1 MGVKIFNLK
10 NTSFILFV
18 TLLNVINFVDRQ
30 FISSFAPFLKRDL
43 GLSDTEIGLLT
54 GIVFIFFYTVA
65 GLFVGTLADRYNRTR
80 IIGIGVILWSAFTAI
95 SGFAKNFFQLAAP
108 RLFIGIGESTITPT
122 TMSILSDRFNQER
135 LGFAAGFYY
144 LGVPVGVGASLL
156 IAGYIEPIIGWRG
169 CFYLLG
175 FLGLILGFLMLLVK
189 DSPRKNISARPDS
202 QSFSEIMSLLYKAIT
217 TSKSLVFTILAGT
230 LYHVVLGAA
239 QFEVIWAVADKGF
252 NPNTFGQINGWIF
265 VVFGVLGSLF
275 GGIASDWAL
284 KNYGLPRT
292 WFLLI
297 LTIILMPFAFTRYLD
312 TDNILFWVG
321 ICSSA
326 FSLGCFYGPIFAVI
340 QELVPS
346 SIKGTVVAFNLL
358 CLNMF
363 GIASGSILFGIISD
377 YAVAQGYE
385 NPYTNLLV
393 GFSTLFLIL
402 GPLLYYLAGRY
413 YESDRKKLQKEFS

>member
-1 MGVKIFNLK
+1 M
-10 NTSFILFV
+10 
-18 TLLNVINFVDRQ
+18 INFVDRQ
-30 FISSFAPFLKRDL
+30 FISSFAPFLKSDL

-65 GLFVGTLADRYNRTR
+65 GLFVGTLADRYNRTK

-95 SGFAKNFFQLAAP
+95 SGFAKNFFTLAAP
-108 RLFIGIGESTITPT
+108 RLFIGVGESTITPT
-122 TMSILSDRFNQER
+122 TMSILSDRYEQKR

-144 LGVPVGVGASLL
+144 LGVPVGVGISLL
-156 IAGYIEPIIGWRG
+156 IAGYLEPMIGWRG

-175 FLGLILGFLMLLVK
+175 VIGLLLGFLMLFVK
-189 DSPRKNISARPDS
+189 DTPRKNISNKPESKTFFD
-202 QSFSEIMSLLYKAIT
+202 IISLLYKALS
-217 TSKSLVFTILAGT
+217 TSKSLVLTIIAGT
-230 LYHVVLGAA
+230 LYHIVLGAA

-275 GGIASDWAL
+275 GGIASDWTL
-284 KNYGLPRT
+284 KTYNLPRT

-297 LTIILMPFAFTRYLD
+297 LTLLLLPLAFTRYLE

-358 CLNMF
+358 CLNLLGIAIGSIVF
-363 GIASGSILFGIISD
+363 GIMAD

-385 NPYTNLLV
+385 DPYTNLLV
-393 GFSTLFLIL
+393 GFSLMFLIL
-402 GPLLYYLAGRY
+402 GPPLYYFAGKY
-413 YESDRKKLQKEFS
+413 YESDKKKLNKIFS

>member
-1 MGVKIFNLK
+1 M
-10 NTSFILFV
+10 
-18 TLLNVINFVDRQ
+18 INFVDRQ
-30 FISSFAPFLKRDL
+30 FISSFAPFLKSDL

-65 GLFVGTLADRYNRTR
+65 GLFVGTLADRYNRTK
-80 IIGIGVILWSAFTAI
+80 IIGVGVILWSAFTAI
-95 SGFAKNFFQLAAP
+95 SGFAKNFFTLAAP
-108 RLFIGIGESTITPT
+108 RLFIGVGESTITPT
-122 TMSILSDRFNQER
+122 TMSILSDRYEQKR

-144 LGVPVGVGASLL
+144 LGVPVGVGISLL
-156 IAGYIEPIIGWRG
+156 IAGYLEPMIGWRG

-175 FLGLILGFLMLLVK
+175 VIGLLLGFLMLFVK
-189 DSPRKNISARPDS
+189 DTPRKNISNKPES
-202 QSFSEIMSLLYKAIT
+202 KTFFEIISLLYKALS
-217 TSKSLVFTILAGT
+217 TSKSLVLTIIAGT
-230 LYHVVLGAA
+230 LYHIVLGAA

-284 KNYGLPRT
+284 KTYNLPRT

-297 LTIILMPFAFTRYLD
+297 LTLLLIPLAFTRYLE
-312 TDNILFWVG
+312 TDNILFWIG

-358 CLNMF
+358 CLNLLGIAIGSIVF
-363 GIASGSILFGIISD
+363 GIMAD

-385 NPYTNLLV
+385 DPYTNLLV
-393 GFSTLFLIL
+393 GFSLMFLIL
-402 GPLLYYLAGRY
+402 GPPLYYFAGKY
-413 YESDRKKLQKEFS
+413 YQSDREKLGEIFS

>member
-1 MGVKIFNLK
+1 M
-10 NTSFILFV
+10 
-18 TLLNVINFVDRQ
+18 INFVDRQ
-30 FISSFAPFLKRDL
+30 FISSFAPFLKSDL

-54 GIVFIFFYTVA
+54 GIVSIFFYTVA
-65 GLFVGTLADRYNRTR
+65 GLFVGTLADRYNRTK

-95 SGFAKNFFQLAAP
+95 SGFAKNFFTLAAP
-108 RLFIGIGESTITPT
+108 RLFIGVGESTITPT
-122 TMSILSDRFNQER
+122 TMSILSDRYEQKR

-144 LGVPVGVGASLL
+144 LGVPVGVGISLL
-156 IAGYIEPIIGWRG
+156 IAGYLEPMIGWRG

-175 FLGLILGFLMLLVK
+175 VIGLLLGFLMLFVK
-189 DSPRKNISARPDS
+189 DSPRKNISNKPES
-202 QSFSEIMSLLYKAIT
+202 KTFFEIISLLYKALS
-217 TSKSLVFTILAGT
+217 TSKSLVLTIIAGT
-230 LYHVVLGAA
+230 LYHIVLGAA

-275 GGIASDWAL
+275 GGIASDWTL
-284 KNYGLPRT
+284 KTYNLPRT

-297 LTIILMPFAFTRYLD
+297 LTLLLLPLAFTRYLE

-358 CLNMF
+358 CLNLLGIAIGSIVF
-363 GIASGSILFGIISD
+363 GIMAD
-377 YAVAQGYE
+377 YAVAKGYE
-385 NPYTNLLV
+385 DPYTNLLV
-393 GFSTLFLIL
+393 GFSLMFLIL
-402 GPLLYYLAGRY
+402 GPPLYYFAGKY
-413 YESDRKKLQKEFS
+413 YQSDKKKLNKIFS

>member
-1 MGVKIFNLK
+1 MFNLK

-175 FLGLILGFLMLLVK
+175 FLGLILGFLMLLVR

-202 QSFSEIMSLLYKAIT
+202 QSFSEIISLLYKAIT
-217 TSKSLVFTILAGT
+217 TSRSLVFTILAGT

-297 LTIILMPFAFTRYLD
+297 LTILLMPLAFTRYLD

-358 CLNMF
+358 CLNML
-363 GIASGSILFGIISD
+363 GIATGSILFGIIAD
-377 YAVAQGYE
+377 YTVAQGYE

>member
-1 MGVKIFNLK
+1 M
-10 NTSFILFV
+10 FV

-30 FISSFAPFLKRDL
+30 FISSFAPFLKSDL

-65 GLFVGTLADRYNRTR
+65 GLFVGTLADRYNRTK

-95 SGFAKNFFQLAAP
+95 SGFAKNFFTLAAP
-108 RLFIGIGESTITPT
+108 RLFIGVGESTITPT
-122 TMSILSDRFNQER
+122 TMSILSDRYEQKR

-144 LGVPVGVGASLL
+144 LGVPVGVGISLL
-156 IAGYIEPIIGWRG
+156 IAGYLEPMIGWRG

-175 FLGLILGFLMLLVK
+175 VIGLLLGFLMLFVK
-189 DSPRKNISARPDS
+189 DSPRKNISNKPES
-202 QSFSEIMSLLYKAIT
+202 KTFFEIISLLYKALS
-217 TSKSLVFTILAGT
+217 TSKSLVLTIIAGT
-230 LYHVVLGAA
+230 LYHIVLGAA

-275 GGIASDWAL
+275 GGIASDWTL
-284 KNYGLPRT
+284 KTYNLPRT

-297 LTIILMPFAFTRYLD
+297 LTLLLLPLAFTRYLE

-358 CLNMF
+358 CLNLLGIAIGSIVF
-363 GIASGSILFGIISD
+363 GIMAD

-385 NPYTNLLV
+385 DPYTNLLV
-393 GFSTLFLIL
+393 GFSLMFLVL
-402 GPLLYYLAGRY
+402 GPPLYYFAGKY
-413 YESDRKKLQKEFS
+413 YQSDKKRLNEIFN

>member
-1 MGVKIFNLK
+1 MFNLK

-144 LGVPVGVGASLL
+144 LGGPVGVGASLL

-189 DSPRKNISARPDS
+189 DSPRKNISVRPDS
-202 QSFSEIMSLLYKAIT
+202 QSFSEIISLLYKAIT

-297 LTIILMPFAFTRYLD
+297 LTIILMPLAFTRYLD

-358 CLNMF
+358 CLNML
-363 GIASGSILFGIISD
+363 GIASGSILFGIIAD

-393 GFSTLFLIL
+393 GFSTLFLLL

>member
-1 MGVKIFNLK
+1 MFNLK

-202 QSFSEIMSLLYKAIT
+202 KSFSEIMSLLFKAIT

-297 LTIILMPFAFTRYLD
+297 LTIILMPLAFTRYLD

-358 CLNMF
+358 CLNML
-363 GIASGSILFGIISD
+363 GIASGSILFGIIAD

-393 GFSTLFLIL
+393 GFSTLFLLL

-413 YESDRKKLQKEFS
+413 YESDRKKLQKVFS

>member
-1 MGVKIFNLK
+1 MWVRMFNLK

-189 DSPRKNISARPDS
+189 DSPRKNISARSDS
-202 QSFSEIMSLLYKAIT
+202 QSFSEIMSLLYRALT
-217 TSKSLVFTILAGT
+217 SSKSLVFTILAGT

-292 WFLLI
+292 WFLLV
-297 LTIILMPFAFTRYLD
+297 LTILLMPLAFTRYLD

-358 CLNMF
+358 CLNML
-363 GIASGSILFGIISD
+363 GIASGSILFGIIAD

-393 GFSTLFLIL
+393 GFSVLFLIF
-402 GPLLYYLAGRY
+402 GPILYFLAGRY

>member
-1 MGVKIFNLK
+1 M
-10 NTSFILFV
+10 
-18 TLLNVINFVDRQ
+18 NVINFVDRQ
-30 FISSFAPFLKRDL
+30 FISSFAPFLKSDL
-43 GLSDTEIGLLT
+43 DLSDTEIGLLT

-65 GLFVGTLADRYNRTR
+65 GLFVGTLADRYNRTK

-95 SGFAKNFFQLAAP
+95 SGFAKNFFTLAAP
-108 RLFIGIGESTITPT
+108 RLFIGVGESTITPT
-122 TMSILSDRFNQER
+122 TMSILSDRYEQKR

-144 LGVPVGVGASLL
+144 LGVPVGVGVSLL
-156 IAGYIEPIIGWRG
+156 IAGYLEPMIGWRG

-175 FLGLILGFLMLLVK
+175 FIGLLLGFLMLFVK
-189 DSPRKNISARPDS
+189 DTARKNISNKPES
-202 QSFSEIMSLLYKAIT
+202 KTFFEIIALLYKALS
-217 TSKSLVFTILAGT
+217 TSKSLVLTIIAGT
-230 LYHVVLGAA
+230 LYHLVLGAA

-252 NPNTFGQINGWIF
+252 DPNTFGRINGWIF

-284 KNYGLPRT
+284 KTYNLPRT

-297 LTIILMPFAFTRYLD
+297 LTVLLIPLAFTRYLE
-312 TDNILFWVG
+312 TDNVLFWVG

-358 CLNMF
+358 CLNLLGIAIGSIVF
-363 GIASGSILFGIISD
+363 GIMAD

-385 NPYTNLLV
+385 DPYTNLLV
-393 GFSTLFLIL
+393 GFSLMFLIL
-402 GPLLYYLAGRY
+402 GPPLYYFAGKY
-413 YESDRKKLQKEFS
+413 YQSDRKRLNEIFA

>member
-1 MGVKIFNLK
+1 M
-10 NTSFILFV
+10 
-18 TLLNVINFVDRQ
+18 INFVDRQ
-30 FISSFAPFLKRDL
+30 FISSFAPFLKSDL

-65 GLFVGTLADRYNRTR
+65 GLFVGTLADRYNRTK
-80 IIGIGVILWSAFTAI
+80 IIGMGVILWSAFTAI
-95 SGFAKNFFQLAAP
+95 SGFAKNFFTLAAP
-108 RLFIGIGESTITPT
+108 RLFIGVGESTITPT
-122 TMSILSDRFNQER
+122 TMSILSDRYEQKR

-144 LGVPVGVGASLL
+144 LGVPVGVGISLL
-156 IAGYIEPIIGWRG
+156 IAGYLEPMIGWRG

-175 FLGLILGFLMLLVK
+175 VIGLLLGLLMLFVK
-189 DSPRKNISARPDS
+189 DSPRKNISNKPES
-202 QSFSEIMSLLYKAIT
+202 KTFFEIISLLYKALS
-217 TSKSLVFTILAGT
+217 TSKSLVLTIIAGT
-230 LYHVVLGAA
+230 LYHIVLGAA

-275 GGIASDWAL
+275 GGIASDWTL
-284 KNYGLPRT
+284 KTYNLPRT

-297 LTIILMPFAFTRYLD
+297 LTLLLLPLAFTRYLE

-358 CLNMF
+358 CLNLLGIAIGSIVF
-363 GIASGSILFGIISD
+363 GIMAD

-385 NPYTNLLV
+385 DPYTNLLV
-393 GFSTLFLIL
+393 GFSLMFLIL
-402 GPLLYYLAGRY
+402 GPPLYYFAGKY
-413 YESDRKKLQKEFS
+413 YQSDKKKLNKIFS

>member
-1 MGVKIFNLK
+1 MIINLR
-10 NTSFILFV
+10 NTSFLLFV

-30 FISSFAPFLKRDL
+30 FISSFAPFLKSDL

-65 GLFVGTLADRYNRTR
+65 GLFVGTLADRYNRTK

-95 SGFAKNFFQLAAP
+95 SGFAKNFFTLAAP
-108 RLFIGIGESTITPT
+108 RLFIGVGESTITPT
-122 TMSILSDRFNQER
+122 TMSILSDRYEQKR

-144 LGVPVGVGASLL
+144 LGVPVGVGVSLL
-156 IAGYIEPIIGWRG
+156 IAGYLEPIIGWRG

-175 FLGLILGFLMLLVK
+175 FIGLLLGFLMLFVK
-189 DSPRKNISARPDS
+189 DTPRKNISNKPES
-202 QSFSEIMSLLYKAIT
+202 KTFFEIIALLYKALS
-217 TSKSLVFTILAGT
+217 TSKSLVLTIIAGT
-230 LYHVVLGAA
+230 LYHLVLGAA

-252 NPNTFGQINGWIF
+252 DPNTFGRINGWIF

-284 KNYGLPRT
+284 KTYNLPRT

-297 LTIILMPFAFTRYLD
+297 LTVLLIPLAFTRYLE
-312 TDNILFWVG
+312 TDNVLFWVG

-340 QELVPS
+340 QELVPA

-358 CLNMF
+358 CLNLLGIAIGSIVF
-363 GIASGSILFGIISD
+363 GIMAD

-385 NPYTNLLV
+385 DPYTNLLV
-393 GFSTLFLIL
+393 GFSLMFLIL
-402 GPLLYYLAGRY
+402 GPPLYYFAGKY
-413 YESDRKKLQKEFS
+413 YQSDRKRLNEIFA

>member
-1 MGVKIFNLK
+1 M
-10 NTSFILFV
+10 
-18 TLLNVINFVDRQ
+18 INFVDRQ
-30 FISSFAPFLKRDL
+30 FISSFAPFLKSDL

-65 GLFVGTLADRYNRTR
+65 GLFVGTLADRYNRTK
-80 IIGIGVILWSAFTAI
+80 IIGLGVILWSAFTAI
-95 SGFAKNFFQLAAP
+95 SGFAKNFFTLAAP
-108 RLFIGIGESTITPT
+108 RLFIGVGESTITPT
-122 TMSILSDRFNQER
+122 TMSILSDRYEQKR

-144 LGVPVGVGASLL
+144 LGVPVGVGISLL
-156 IAGYIEPIIGWRG
+156 IAGYLEPMIGWRG

-175 FLGLILGFLMLLVK
+175 VIGLLLGFLMLFVK
-189 DSPRKNISARPDS
+189 DSPRKNISNKPES
-202 QSFSEIMSLLYKAIT
+202 KTFFEIISLLYKALS
-217 TSKSLVFTILAGT
+217 TSKSLVLTIVAGT
-230 LYHVVLGAA
+230 LYHLVLGAA
-239 QFEVIWAVADKGF
+239 QFEVIWAVADKDF

-284 KNYGLPRT
+284 KTYNLPRT

-297 LTIILMPFAFTRYLD
+297 LTVLLIPLAFTRYLE

-358 CLNMF
+358 CLNLLGIAIGSIVF
-363 GIASGSILFGIISD
+363 GIMAD

-385 NPYTNLLV
+385 DPYTNLLV
-393 GFSTLFLIL
+393 GFSLMFLVL
-402 GPLLYYLAGRY
+402 GPPLYYFAGKY
-413 YESDRKKLQKEFS
+413 YQSDKKRLNEIFN

>member
-1 MGVKIFNLK
+1 M
-10 NTSFILFV
+10 
-18 TLLNVINFVDRQ
+18 INFVDRQ
-30 FISSFAPFLKRDL
+30 FISSFAPFLKSDL

-65 GLFVGTLADRYNRTR
+65 GLFVGTLADRYNRTK

-95 SGFAKNFFQLAAP
+95 SGFAKNFFTLAAP
-108 RLFIGIGESTITPT
+108 RLFIGVGESTITPT
-122 TMSILSDRFNQER
+122 TMSILSDRYEQKR

-144 LGVPVGVGASLL
+144 LGVPVGVGVSLL
-156 IAGYIEPIIGWRG
+156 IAGYLEPMIGWRG

-175 FLGLILGFLMLLVK
+175 FIGLLLGFLMLFVK
-189 DSPRKNISARPDS
+189 DTPRKNISNKPES
-202 QSFSEIMSLLYKAIT
+202 KTFFEIIALLYKALS
-217 TSKSLVFTILAGT
+217 TSKSLVLTIIAGT
-230 LYHVVLGAA
+230 LYHLVLGAA

-252 NPNTFGQINGWIF
+252 DPNTFGRINGWIF

-284 KNYGLPRT
+284 KTYNLPRT

-297 LTIILMPFAFTRYLD
+297 LTVLLIPLAFTRYLE
-312 TDNILFWVG
+312 TDNVLFWVG

-358 CLNMF
+358 CLNLLGIAIGSIVF
-363 GIASGSILFGIISD
+363 GIMAD

-385 NPYTNLLV
+385 DPYTNLLV
-393 GFSTLFLIL
+393 GFSLMFLIL
-402 GPLLYYLAGRY
+402 GPPLYYFAGKY
-413 YESDRKKLQKEFS
+413 YQSDRKRLNEIFA

>member
-1 MGVKIFNLK
+1 MIINLR
-10 NTSFILFV
+10 NTSFLLFV

-30 FISSFAPFLKRDL
+30 FISSFAPFLKSDL

-65 GLFVGTLADRYNRTR
+65 GLFVGTLADRYNRTK

-95 SGFAKNFFQLAAP
+95 SGFAKNFFTLAAP
-108 RLFIGIGESTITPT
+108 RLFIGVGESTITPT
-122 TMSILSDRFNQER
+122 TMSILSDRYEQKR

-144 LGVPVGVGASLL
+144 LGVPVGVGVSLL
-156 IAGYIEPIIGWRG
+156 IAGYLEPMIGWRG

-175 FLGLILGFLMLLVK
+175 FIGLLLGFLMLFVK
-189 DSPRKNISARPDS
+189 DTPRKNISNKPES
-202 QSFSEIMSLLYKAIT
+202 KTFFEIIALLYKALS
-217 TSKSLVFTILAGT
+217 TSKSLVLTIIAGT
-230 LYHVVLGAA
+230 LYHLVLGAA
-239 QFEVIWAVADKGF
+239 QFEVIWAVSDKGF
-252 NPNTFGQINGWIF
+252 DPNTFGRINGWIF

-284 KNYGLPRT
+284 KTYNLPRT

-297 LTIILMPFAFTRYLD
+297 LTVLLIPLAFTRYLE
-312 TDNILFWVG
+312 TDNVLFWVG

-358 CLNMF
+358 CLNLLGIAIGSIVF
-363 GIASGSILFGIISD
+363 GIMAD

-385 NPYTNLLV
+385 DPYTNLLV
-393 GFSTLFLIL
+393 GFSLMFLIL
-402 GPLLYYLAGRY
+402 GPPLYYFAGKY
-413 YESDRKKLQKEFS
+413 YQSDRKRLNEIFA

>member
-1 MGVKIFNLK
+1 MFNLK

-43 GLSDTEIGLLT
+43 DLSDTEIGLLT

-189 DSPRKNISARPDS
+189 DSPRKNISVRPDS
-202 QSFSEIMSLLYKAIT
+202 QSFSEIISLLYKAIT

-297 LTIILMPFAFTRYLD
+297 LTIILMPLAFTRYLD

-358 CLNMF
+358 CLNML
-363 GIASGSILFGIISD
+363 GIASGSILFGIIAD

-393 GFSTLFLIL
+393 GFSTLFLLL

>member
-1 MGVKIFNLK
+1 
-10 NTSFILFV
+10 
-18 TLLNVINFVDRQ
+18 VINFVDRQ
-30 FISSFAPFLKRDL
+30 FISSFAPFLKSDL

-65 GLFVGTLADRYNRTR
+65 GLFVGTLADRYNRTK

-95 SGFAKNFFQLAAP
+95 SGFAKNFFTLAAP
-108 RLFIGIGESTITPT
+108 RLFIGVGESTITPT
-122 TMSILSDRFNQER
+122 TMSILSDRYEQKR

-144 LGVPVGVGASLL
+144 LGVPVGVGISLL
-156 IAGYIEPIIGWRG
+156 IAGYLEPMIGWRG

-175 FLGLILGFLMLLVK
+175 IIGLLLGLLMLFVK
-189 DSPRKNISARPDS
+189 DSPRKNISNKPES
-202 QSFSEIMSLLYKAIT
+202 KTFFEIISLLYKALS
-217 TSKSLVFTILAGT
+217 TSKSLVLTIIAGT
-230 LYHVVLGAA
+230 LYHIVLGAA

-275 GGIASDWAL
+275 GGIASDWTL
-284 KNYGLPRT
+284 KTYNLPRT

-297 LTIILMPFAFTRYLD
+297 LTLLLLPLAFTRYLE
-312 TDNILFWVG
+312 TDNILFWIG

-358 CLNMF
+358 CLNLLGIAIGSIVF
-363 GIASGSILFGIISD
+363 GIMAD

-385 NPYTNLLV
+385 DPYTNLLV
-393 GFSTLFLIL
+393 GFSLMFLVL
-402 GPLLYYLAGRY
+402 GPPLYYFAGKY
-413 YESDRKKLQKEFS
+413 YQSDKKRLKEIFS

>member
-1 MGVKIFNLK
+1 M
-10 NTSFILFV
+10 
-18 TLLNVINFVDRQ
+18 INFVDRQ
-30 FISSFAPFLKRDL
+30 FISSFAPFLKSDL
-43 GLSDTEIGLLT
+43 DLSDTEIGLLT

-65 GLFVGTLADRYNRTR
+65 GLFVGTLADRYNRTK

-95 SGFAKNFFQLAAP
+95 SGFAKNFFTLAAP
-108 RLFIGIGESTITPT
+108 RLFIGVGESTITPT
-122 TMSILSDRFNQER
+122 TMSILSDRYEQKR

-144 LGVPVGVGASLL
+144 LGVPVGVGISLL
-156 IAGYIEPIIGWRG
+156 IAGYLEPMIGWRG

-175 FLGLILGFLMLLVK
+175 FIGLFLGFLMLFVK
-189 DSPRKNISARPDS
+189 DSPRKNISTKPES
-202 QSFSEIMSLLYKAIT
+202 KTFFEIIALLYKALS
-217 TSKSLVFTILAGT
+217 TSKSLVLTIIAGT
-230 LYHVVLGAA
+230 LYHLVLGAA

-275 GGIASDWAL
+275 GGIASDWTL
-284 KNYGLPRT
+284 KTYNLPRT

-297 LTIILMPFAFTRYLD
+297 LTLLLLPLAFTRYLE

-358 CLNMF
+358 CLNLLGIAIGSIVF
-363 GIASGSILFGIISD
+363 GIMAD

-385 NPYTNLLV
+385 DPYTNLLV
-393 GFSTLFLIL
+393 GFSLMFLIL
-402 GPLLYYLAGRY
+402 GPPLYYFAGKY
-413 YESDRKKLQKEFS
+413 YQSDKEKLNKIFS

>member
-1 MGVKIFNLK
+1 M
-10 NTSFILFV
+10 
-18 TLLNVINFVDRQ
+18 INFVDRQ
-30 FISSFAPFLKRDL
+30 FISSFAPFLKSDL
-43 GLSDTEIGLLT
+43 DLSDTEIGLLT

-65 GLFVGTLADRYNRTR
+65 GLFVGTLADRYNRTK

-95 SGFAKNFFQLAAP
+95 SGFAKNFFTLAAP
-108 RLFIGIGESTITPT
+108 RLFIGVGESTITPT
-122 TMSILSDRFNQER
+122 TMSILSDRYEQKR

-144 LGVPVGVGASLL
+144 LGVPVGVGISLL
-156 IAGYIEPIIGWRG
+156 IAGYLEPMIGWRG

-175 FLGLILGFLMLLVK
+175 LIGLFLGFLMLFVK
-189 DSPRKNISARPDS
+189 DSPRKNISTKPES
-202 QSFSEIMSLLYKAIT
+202 KTFIEIISLLYKALS
-217 TSKSLVFTILAGT
+217 TSKSLVLTIIAGT
-230 LYHVVLGAA
+230 LYHLVLGAA

-284 KNYGLPRT
+284 KTYNLPRT

-297 LTIILMPFAFTRYLD
+297 LTVLLIPLAFTRYLE
-312 TDNILFWVG
+312 TDNFLFWVG

-358 CLNMF
+358 CLNLLGIAIGSIVF
-363 GIASGSILFGIISD
+363 GIMAD

-385 NPYTNLLV
+385 DPYTNLLV
-393 GFSTLFLIL
+393 GFSLMFLIL
-402 GPLLYYLAGRY
+402 GPPLYYFAGKY
-413 YESDRKKLQKEFS
+413 YQSDKEKLNKIFS

>member
-1 MGVKIFNLK
+1 M
-10 NTSFILFV
+10 

-30 FISSFAPFLKRDL
+30 FISSFAPFLKKDL
-43 GLSDTEIGLLT
+43 NLSDTEIGLLT

-65 GLFVGTLADRYNRTR
+65 GLFVGTLADRYNRTK

-108 RLFIGIGESTITPT
+108 RLFIGVGESTITPT
-122 TMSILSDRFNQER
+122 AMSILSDRFEQKS

-144 LGVPVGVGASLL
+144 LGVPVGVGVSLL
-156 IAGYIEPIIGWRG
+156 IAGYLEPLIGWRG

-175 FLGLILGFLMLLVK
+175 VLGLVLGLLMLLVQ
-189 DSPRKNISARPDS
+189 DSPRKNISVKPES
-202 QSFSEIMSLLYKAIT
+202 QSFIEIMSLLYKALS
-217 TSKSLVFTILAGT
+217 TSKSLVFTVMAGT

-275 GGIASDWAL
+275 GGVASDWTL
-284 KNYGLPRT
+284 KKYNLPRT

-297 LTIILMPFAFTRYLD
+297 LTVLLMPLAFTRYLD
-312 TDNILFWVG
+312 TDSIFFWVG

-346 SIKGTVVAFNLL
+346 TIKGTVVAFNLL
-358 CLNMF
+358 CLNML
-363 GIASGSILFGIISD
+363 GIASGSVLFGILAD
-377 YAVAQGYE
+377 YAVTQGYE

-393 GFSTLFLIL
+393 GFTCVFLVF
-402 GPLLYYLAGRY
+402 GPILYYLAGRF
-413 YESDRKKLQKEFS
+413 YEQDKKALKEKFN

>member
-1 MGVKIFNLK
+1 M
-10 NTSFILFV
+10 
-18 TLLNVINFVDRQ
+18 LNVINFVDRQ
-30 FISSFAPFLKRDL
+30 FISSFAPFLKSDL

-65 GLFVGTLADRYNRTR
+65 GLFVGTLADRYNRTK

-95 SGFAKNFFQLAAP
+95 SGFAKNFFTLAAP
-108 RLFIGIGESTITPT
+108 RLFIGVGESTITPT
-122 TMSILSDRFNQER
+122 TMSILSDRYEQKR

-144 LGVPVGVGASLL
+144 LGVPVGVGISLL
-156 IAGYIEPIIGWRG
+156 IAGYLEPMIGWRG

-175 FLGLILGFLMLLVK
+175 VIGLLLGFLMLFVK
-189 DSPRKNISARPDS
+189 DSPRKNISNKPES
-202 QSFSEIMSLLYKAIT
+202 KTFFEIISLLYKALS
-217 TSKSLVFTILAGT
+217 TSKSLVLTIIAGT
-230 LYHVVLGAA
+230 LYHIVLGAA

-275 GGIASDWAL
+275 GGIASDWTL
-284 KNYGLPRT
+284 KTYNLPRT

-297 LTIILMPFAFTRYLD
+297 LTLLLLPLAFTRYLE

-358 CLNMF
+358 CLNLLGIAIGSIVF
-363 GIASGSILFGIISD
+363 GIMAD
-377 YAVAQGYE
+377 YAVAKGYE
-385 NPYTNLLV
+385 DPYTNLLV
-393 GFSTLFLIL
+393 GFSLMFLIL
-402 GPLLYYLAGRY
+402 GPPLYYFAGKY
-413 YESDRKKLQKEFS
+413 YQSDKKKLNKIFS

>member
-1 MGVKIFNLK
+1 M
-10 NTSFILFV
+10 
-18 TLLNVINFVDRQ
+18 INFVDRQ
-30 FISSFAPFLKRDL
+30 FISSFAPFLKSDL

-65 GLFVGTLADRYNRTR
+65 GLFVGTLADRYNRTK

-95 SGFAKNFFQLAAP
+95 SGFAKNFFTLAAP
-108 RLFIGIGESTITPT
+108 RLFIGVGESTITPT
-122 TMSILSDRFNQER
+122 TMSILSDRYEQKR

-144 LGVPVGVGASLL
+144 LGVPVGVGISLL
-156 IAGYIEPIIGWRG
+156 IAGYLEPMIGWRG

-175 FLGLILGFLMLLVK
+175 VIGLLLGFLMLFVK
-189 DSPRKNISARPDS
+189 DSPRKNISNKPES
-202 QSFSEIMSLLYKAIT
+202 KTFFEIISLLYKALS
-217 TSKSLVFTILAGT
+217 TSKSLVFTIIAGT
-230 LYHVVLGAA
+230 LYHIVLGAA

-275 GGIASDWAL
+275 GGIASDWTL
-284 KNYGLPRT
+284 KTFNLPRT

-297 LTIILMPFAFTRYLD
+297 LTLLLLPLAFTRYLE

-358 CLNMF
+358 CLNLLGIAIGSIVF
-363 GIASGSILFGIISD
+363 GIMAD

-385 NPYTNLLV
+385 DPYTNLLV
-393 GFSTLFLIL
+393 GFSLMFLIL
-402 GPLLYYLAGRY
+402 GPPLYYFAGKY
-413 YESDRKKLQKEFS
+413 YQSDREKLGEIFS

>member
-1 MGVKIFNLK
+1 M
-10 NTSFILFV
+10 
-18 TLLNVINFVDRQ
+18 LNVINFVDRQ
-30 FISSFAPFLKRDL
+30 FISSFAPFLKSDL
-43 GLSDTEIGLLT
+43 DLSDTEIGLLT

-65 GLFVGTLADRYNRTR
+65 GLFVGTLADRYNRTK

-95 SGFAKNFFQLAAP
+95 SGFAKNFFTLAAP
-108 RLFIGIGESTITPT
+108 RLFIGVGESTITPT
-122 TMSILSDRFNQER
+122 TMSILSDRYEQKR

-144 LGVPVGVGASLL
+144 LGVPVGVGISLL

-175 FLGLILGFLMLLVK
+175 FVGVLLGLLMLFVK
-189 DSPRKNISARPDS
+189 DSPRSNISNNPETR
-202 QSFSEIMSLLYKAIT
+202 SFLEIMSLLYKALS
-217 TSKSLVFTILAGT
+217 TSKSLVLTVIAGT

-284 KNYGLPRT
+284 KTYELPRT
-292 WFLLI
+292 WFLLL
-297 LTIILMPFAFTRYLD
+297 LTLLLLPLAFTRYLE
-312 TDNILFWVG
+312 TDSILFWVG

-358 CLNMF
+358 CLNLFGIAFGSIMF
-363 GIASGSILFGIISD
+363 GIMAD
-377 YAVAQGYE
+377 YALAQGYE
-385 NPYTNLLV
+385 DPYTNLLV
-393 GFSTLFLIL
+393 GFSLMFLVV
-402 GPLLYYLAGRY
+402 GPPLYYFAGKY
-413 YESDRKKLQKEFS
+413 YQSDRKKLKKVFN

>member
-1 MGVKIFNLK
+1 M
-10 NTSFILFV
+10 
-18 TLLNVINFVDRQ
+18 LNVINFVDRQ
-30 FISSFAPFLKRDL
+30 FISSFAPFLKSDL

-65 GLFVGTLADRYNRTR
+65 GLFVGTLADRYNRTK
-80 IIGIGVILWSAFTAI
+80 IIGVGVILWSAFTAI
-95 SGFAKNFFQLAAP
+95 SGFAKNFFTLAAP
-108 RLFIGIGESTITPT
+108 RLFIGVGESTITPT
-122 TMSILSDRFNQER
+122 TMSILSDRYEQKR

-144 LGVPVGVGASLL
+144 LGVPVGVGISLL
-156 IAGYIEPIIGWRG
+156 IAGYLEPMIGWRG

-175 FLGLILGFLMLLVK
+175 VIGLLLGFLMLFVK
-189 DSPRKNISARPDS
+189 DSPRKNISNKPES
-202 QSFSEIMSLLYKAIT
+202 KTFFEIISLLYKALS
-217 TSKSLVFTILAGT
+217 TSKSLVLTIIAGT
-230 LYHVVLGAA
+230 LYHIVLGAA

-275 GGIASDWAL
+275 GGIASDWTL
-284 KNYGLPRT
+284 KTYNLPRT

-297 LTIILMPFAFTRYLD
+297 LTLLLLPLAFTRYLE

-358 CLNMF
+358 CLNLLGIAIGSIVF
-363 GIASGSILFGIISD
+363 GIMAD

-385 NPYTNLLV
+385 DPYTNLLV
-393 GFSTLFLIL
+393 GFSLMFLIL
-402 GPLLYYLAGRY
+402 GPPLYYFAGKY
-413 YESDRKKLQKEFS
+413 YQSDKKKLNKIFS

>member
-1 MGVKIFNLK
+1 
-10 NTSFILFV
+10 
-18 TLLNVINFVDRQ
+18 VINFVDRQ
-30 FISSFAPFLKRDL
+30 FISSFAPFLKSDL

-65 GLFVGTLADRYNRTR
+65 GLFVGTLADRYNRTK
-80 IIGIGVILWSAFTAI
+80 IIGVGVILWSAFTAI
-95 SGFAKNFFQLAAP
+95 SGFAKNFFTLAAP
-108 RLFIGIGESTITPT
+108 RLFIGVGESTITPT
-122 TMSILSDRFNQER
+122 TMSILSDRYEQKR

-144 LGVPVGVGASLL
+144 LGVPVGVGISLL
-156 IAGYIEPIIGWRG
+156 IAGYLEPMIGWRG

-175 FLGLILGFLMLLVK
+175 VIGLLLGFLMLFVK
-189 DSPRKNISARPDS
+189 DSPRKNISNKPES
-202 QSFSEIMSLLYKAIT
+202 KTFFEIISLLYKALS
-217 TSKSLVFTILAGT
+217 TSKSLVLTIIAGT
-230 LYHVVLGAA
+230 LYHIVLGAA

-275 GGIASDWAL
+275 GGIASDWTL
-284 KNYGLPRT
+284 KTYNLPRT

-297 LTIILMPFAFTRYLD
+297 LTILLLPLAFTRYLE

-358 CLNMF
+358 CLNLLGIAIGSIVF
-363 GIASGSILFGIISD
+363 GIMAD

-385 NPYTNLLV
+385 DPYTNLLV
-393 GFSTLFLIL
+393 GFSLMFLIL
-402 GPLLYYLAGRY
+402 GPPLYYFAGKY
-413 YESDRKKLQKEFS
+413 YQSDKKKLNKIFS

>member
-1 MGVKIFNLK
+1 M
-10 NTSFILFV
+10 
-18 TLLNVINFVDRQ
+18 INFVDRQ
-30 FISSFAPFLKRDL
+30 FISSFAPFLKSDL
-43 GLSDTEIGLLT
+43 DLSDTEIGLLT

-65 GLFVGTLADRYNRTR
+65 GLFVGTLADRYNRTK

-95 SGFAKNFFQLAAP
+95 SGFAKNFFTLAAP
-108 RLFIGIGESTITPT
+108 RLFIGVGESTITPT
-122 TMSILSDRFNQER
+122 TMSILSDRYEQKR

-144 LGVPVGVGASLL
+144 LGVPVGVGISLL
-156 IAGYIEPIIGWRG
+156 IAGYLEPMIGWRG

-175 FLGLILGFLMLLVK
+175 LIGLFLGFLMLFVK
-189 DSPRKNISARPDS
+189 DSPRKNISNKPES
-202 QSFSEIMSLLYKAIT
+202 KTFFEIIALLYKALS
-217 TSKSLVFTILAGT
+217 TSKSLVLTIIAGT
-230 LYHVVLGAA
+230 LYHLVLGAA

-284 KNYGLPRT
+284 KTYNLPRT

-297 LTIILMPFAFTRYLD
+297 LTVLLIPLAFTRYLE
-312 TDNILFWVG
+312 TDNFLFWVG

-358 CLNMF
+358 CLNLLGIAIGSIVF
-363 GIASGSILFGIISD
+363 GIMAD

-385 NPYTNLLV
+385 DPYTNLLV
-393 GFSTLFLIL
+393 GFSLMFLIL
-402 GPLLYYLAGRY
+402 GPPLYYFAGKY
-413 YESDRKKLQKEFS
+413 YQSDKEKLNKIFS

>member
-1 MGVKIFNLK
+1 M
-10 NTSFILFV
+10 

-30 FISSFAPFLKRDL
+30 FISSFAPFLKKDL
-43 GLSDTEIGLLT
+43 NLSDTEIGLLT

-65 GLFVGTLADRYNRTR
+65 GLFVGTLADRYNRTK

-108 RLFIGIGESTITPT
+108 RLFIGVGESTITPT
-122 TMSILSDRFNQER
+122 AMSVLSDRFEQKS

-144 LGVPVGVGASLL
+144 LGVPVGVGVSLL
-156 IAGYIEPIIGWRG
+156 IAGYLEPLIGWRG

-175 FLGLILGFLMLLVK
+175 VLGLVLGLLMLLVQ
-189 DSPRKNISARPDS
+189 DSPRKNISAKPES
-202 QSFSEIMSLLYKAIT
+202 KSFIEIMSLLYKVLS
-217 TSKSLVFTILAGT
+217 TSKSLVFTIMAGT

-275 GGIASDWAL
+275 GGVASDWTL
-284 KNYGLPRT
+284 KKYNLPRT

-297 LTIILMPFAFTRYLD
+297 LTILLMPLAFTRYLD
-312 TDNILFWVG
+312 TDSIFFWVG
-321 ICSSA
+321 ICASA

-346 SIKGTVVAFNLL
+346 TIKGTIVAFNLL
-358 CLNMF
+358 CLNML
-363 GIASGSILFGIISD
+363 GIASGSVLFGILAD
-377 YAVAQGYE
+377 YSVTQGYE

-393 GFSTLFLIL
+393 GFTCVFLVF
-402 GPLLYYLAGRY
+402 GPILYYLAGRF
-413 YESDRKKLQKEFS
+413 YEQDKKALKEKFN

>member
-1 MGVKIFNLK
+1 M
-10 NTSFILFV
+10 
-18 TLLNVINFVDRQ
+18 INFVDRQ
-30 FISSFAPFLKRDL
+30 FISSFAPFLKSDL
-43 GLSDTEIGLLT
+43 NLSDTEIGLLT

-65 GLFVGTLADRYNRTR
+65 GLFVGTLADRYNRTK

-95 SGFAKNFFQLAAP
+95 SGFAKNFFTLAAP
-108 RLFIGIGESTITPT
+108 RLFIGVGESTITPT
-122 TMSILSDRFNQER
+122 TMSILSDRYEQKR

-144 LGVPVGVGASLL
+144 LGVPVGVGISLL
-156 IAGYIEPIIGWRG
+156 IAGYLEPMIGWRG

-175 FLGLILGFLMLLVK
+175 LIGLFLGFLMLFVK
-189 DSPRKNISARPDS
+189 DSPRKNISTKPES
-202 QSFSEIMSLLYKAIT
+202 KTFFEIITLLYKALS
-217 TSKSLVFTILAGT
+217 TSKSLVLTITAGT
-230 LYHVVLGAA
+230 LYHLVLGAA
-239 QFEVIWAVADKGF
+239 QFEVIWAVADKDF

-284 KNYGLPRT
+284 KTYNLPRT

-297 LTIILMPFAFTRYLD
+297 LTLLLLPLAFTRYLE

-358 CLNMF
+358 CLNLLGIAIGSIVF
-363 GIASGSILFGIISD
+363 GIMAD

-385 NPYTNLLV
+385 DPYTNLLV
-393 GFSTLFLIL
+393 GFSLMFLVL
-402 GPLLYYLAGRY
+402 GPPLYYFAGKY
-413 YESDRKKLQKEFS
+413 YQSDREKLKEVFN

>member
-1 MGVKIFNLK
+1 M
-10 NTSFILFV
+10 FV

-30 FISSFAPFLKRDL
+30 FISSFAPFLKSDL

-65 GLFVGTLADRYNRTR
+65 GLFVGTLADRYNRTK

-95 SGFAKNFFQLAAP
+95 SGFAKNFFTLAAP
-108 RLFIGIGESTITPT
+108 RLFIGVGESTITPT
-122 TMSILSDRFNQER
+122 TMSILSDRYEQKR

-144 LGVPVGVGASLL
+144 LGVPVGVGISLL
-156 IAGYIEPIIGWRG
+156 IAGYLEPMIGWRG

-175 FLGLILGFLMLLVK
+175 VIGLLLGFLMLFVK
-189 DSPRKNISARPDS
+189 DSPRKNISNKPES
-202 QSFSEIMSLLYKAIT
+202 KTFFEIISLLYKALS
-217 TSKSLVFTILAGT
+217 TSKSLVLTIIAGT
-230 LYHVVLGAA
+230 LYHIVLGAA

-275 GGIASDWAL
+275 GGIASDWTL
-284 KNYGLPRT
+284 KTYNLPRT

-297 LTIILMPFAFTRYLD
+297 LTLLLLPLAFTRYLE

-358 CLNMF
+358 CLNLLGIAIGSIVF
-363 GIASGSILFGIISD
+363 GIMAD

-385 NPYTNLLV
+385 DPYTNLLV
-393 GFSTLFLIL
+393 GFSLMFLIL
-402 GPLLYYLAGRY
+402 GPPLYYFAGKY
-413 YESDRKKLQKEFS
+413 YQSDKKKLNKIFS

>member
-1 MGVKIFNLK
+1 M
-10 NTSFILFV
+10 
-18 TLLNVINFVDRQ
+18 LNVINFVDRQ
-30 FISSFAPFLKRDL
+30 FISSFAPFLKSDL

-65 GLFVGTLADRYNRTR
+65 GLFVGTLADRYNRTK

-95 SGFAKNFFQLAAP
+95 SGFAKNFFTLAAP
-108 RLFIGIGESTITPT
+108 RLFIGVGESTITPT
-122 TMSILSDRFNQER
+122 TMSILSDRYEQKR

-144 LGVPVGVGASLL
+144 LGVPVGVGISLL
-156 IAGYIEPIIGWRG
+156 IVGYLEPMIGWRG

-175 FLGLILGFLMLLVK
+175 VIGLLLGFFMLFVK
-189 DSPRKNISARPDS
+189 DSPRKNISNKPES
-202 QSFSEIMSLLYKAIT
+202 KTFFEIISLLYKALS
-217 TSKSLVFTILAGT
+217 TSKSLVLTIIAGT
-230 LYHVVLGAA
+230 LYHIVLGAA

-275 GGIASDWAL
+275 GGIASDWTL
-284 KNYGLPRT
+284 KTYNLPRT

-297 LTIILMPFAFTRYLD
+297 LTILLLPLAFTRYLE

-358 CLNMF
+358 CLNLLGIAIGSIVF
-363 GIASGSILFGIISD
+363 GIMAD

-385 NPYTNLLV
+385 DPYTNLLV
-393 GFSTLFLIL
+393 GFSLMFLIL
-402 GPLLYYLAGRY
+402 GPPLYYFAGKY
-413 YESDRKKLQKEFS
+413 YQSDKKKLNKIFS

>member
-1 MGVKIFNLK
+1 M
-10 NTSFILFV
+10 
-18 TLLNVINFVDRQ
+18 INFVDRQ
-30 FISSFAPFLKRDL
+30 FISSFAPFLKSDL
-43 GLSDTEIGLLT
+43 NLSDTEIGLLT

-65 GLFVGTLADRYNRTR
+65 GLFVGTLADRYNRTK

-95 SGFAKNFFQLAAP
+95 SGFAKNFFTLAAP
-108 RLFIGIGESTITPT
+108 RLFIGVGESTITPT
-122 TMSILSDRFNQER
+122 TMSILSDRYEQKR

-144 LGVPVGVGASLL
+144 LGVPVGVGISLL
-156 IAGYIEPIIGWRG
+156 IAGYLEPMIGWRG

-175 FLGLILGFLMLLVK
+175 FIGLFLGFLMLFVK
-189 DSPRKNISARPDS
+189 DSPRKNISTKPES
-202 QSFSEIMSLLYKAIT
+202 KTFFEIITLLYKALS
-217 TSKSLVFTILAGT
+217 TSKSLVLTIMAGT
-230 LYHVVLGAA
+230 LYHLVLGAA

-284 KNYGLPRT
+284 KTYNLPRT

-297 LTIILMPFAFTRYLD
+297 LTVLLIPLAFTRYLE
-312 TDNILFWVG
+312 TDNFLFWVG

-358 CLNMF
+358 CLNLLGIAIGSIVF
-363 GIASGSILFGIISD
+363 GIMAD

-385 NPYTNLLV
+385 DPYTNLLV
-393 GFSTLFLIL
+393 GFSLMFLIL
-402 GPLLYYLAGRY
+402 GPPLYYFAGKY
-413 YESDRKKLQKEFS
+413 YQSDKEKLNKIFS

>member
-1 MGVKIFNLK
+1 M
-10 NTSFILFV
+10 
-18 TLLNVINFVDRQ
+18 INFVDRQ
-30 FISSFAPFLKRDL
+30 FISSFAPFLKSDL

-65 GLFVGTLADRYNRTR
+65 GLFVGTLADRYNRTK

-95 SGFAKNFFQLAAP
+95 SGFAKNFFTLAAP
-108 RLFIGIGESTITPT
+108 RLFIGVGESTITPT
-122 TMSILSDRFNQER
+122 TMSILSDRYEQKR

-144 LGVPVGVGASLL
+144 LGVPVGVGISLL
-156 IAGYIEPIIGWRG
+156 IAGYLEPMIGWRG

-175 FLGLILGFLMLLVK
+175 VIGLLLGFLMLFVK
-189 DSPRKNISARPDS
+189 DSPRKNISNKPES
-202 QSFSEIMSLLYKAIT
+202 KTFFEIISLLYKALS
-217 TSKSLVFTILAGT
+217 TSKSLVLTIIAGT
-230 LYHVVLGAA
+230 LYHIVLGAA

-275 GGIASDWAL
+275 GGIASDWTL
-284 KNYGLPRT
+284 KTYNLPRT

-297 LTIILMPFAFTRYLD
+297 LTILLLPLAFTRYLE

-358 CLNMF
+358 CLNLLGIAIGSIVF
-363 GIASGSILFGIISD
+363 GIMAD

-385 NPYTNLLV
+385 DPYTNLLV
-393 GFSTLFLIL
+393 GFSLMFLVL
-402 GPLLYYLAGRY
+402 GPPLYYFAGKY
-413 YESDRKKLQKEFS
+413 YQSDKKRLNEIFN

>member
-1 MGVKIFNLK
+1 
-10 NTSFILFV
+10 
-18 TLLNVINFVDRQ
+18 VINFVDRQ
-30 FISSFAPFLKRDL
+30 FISSFAPFLKSDL

-65 GLFVGTLADRYNRTR
+65 GLFVGTLADRYNRTK

-95 SGFAKNFFQLAAP
+95 SGFAKNFFTLAAP
-108 RLFIGIGESTITPT
+108 RLFIGVGESTITPT
-122 TMSILSDRFNQER
+122 TMSILSDRYEQKR

-144 LGVPVGVGASLL
+144 LGVPVGVGVSLL
-156 IAGYIEPIIGWRG
+156 IAGYLEPMIGWRG

-175 FLGLILGFLMLLVK
+175 FIGLLLGFLMLFVK
-189 DSPRKNISARPDS
+189 DTPRKNISNKPES
-202 QSFSEIMSLLYKAIT
+202 KTFFEIIALLYKALS
-217 TSKSLVFTILAGT
+217 TSKSLVLTIIAGT
-230 LYHVVLGAA
+230 LYHLVLGAA

-252 NPNTFGQINGWIF
+252 DPNTFGRINGWIF

-284 KNYGLPRT
+284 KTYNLPRT

-297 LTIILMPFAFTRYLD
+297 LTVLLIPLAFTRYLE
-312 TDNILFWVG
+312 TDNVLFWVG

-358 CLNMF
+358 CLNLLGIAIGSIVF
-363 GIASGSILFGIISD
+363 GIMAD

-385 NPYTNLLV
+385 DPYTNLLV
-393 GFSTLFLIL
+393 GFSLMFLIL
-402 GPLLYYLAGRY
+402 GPPLYYFAGKY
-413 YESDRKKLQKEFS
+413 YQSDRKRLNEIFA

>member
-43 GLSDTEIGLLT
+43 GLSDTESGLLT

-363 GIASGSILFGIISD
+363 GIASGSILFGIIAD

>member
-1 MGVKIFNLK
+1 MIINLR
-10 NTSFILFV
+10 NTSFLLFV

-30 FISSFAPFLKRDL
+30 FISSFAPFLKSDL

-65 GLFVGTLADRYNRTR
+65 GLFVGTLADRYNRTK

-95 SGFAKNFFQLAAP
+95 SGFAKNFFTLAAP
-108 RLFIGIGESTITPT
+108 RLFIGVGESTITPT
-122 TMSILSDRFNQER
+122 TMSILSDRYEQKR

-144 LGVPVGVGASLL
+144 LGVPVGVGVSLL
-156 IAGYIEPIIGWRG
+156 IAGYLEPIIGWRG

-175 FLGLILGFLMLLVK
+175 FIGVLLGFLMLFVK
-189 DSPRKNISARPDS
+189 DTPRKNISTKPES
-202 QSFSEIMSLLYKAIT
+202 KTFFEIITLLYKALS
-217 TSKSLVFTILAGT
+217 TSKSLVLTIIAGT
-230 LYHVVLGAA
+230 LYHLVLGAA

-252 NPNTFGQINGWIF
+252 DPNTFGRINGWIF

-284 KNYGLPRT
+284 KTYNLPRT

-297 LTIILMPFAFTRYLD
+297 LTVLLIPLAFTRYLE
-312 TDNILFWVG
+312 TDNVLFWVG

-358 CLNMF
+358 CLNLLGIAIGSIVF
-363 GIASGSILFGIISD
+363 GIMAD

-385 NPYTNLLV
+385 DPYTNLLV
-393 GFSTLFLIL
+393 GFSLMFLIL
-402 GPLLYYLAGRY
+402 GPPLYYFAGKDY
-413 YESDRKKLQKEFS
+413 QSDRKRLNEIFA

>member
-1 MGVKIFNLK
+1 M
-10 NTSFILFV
+10 
-18 TLLNVINFVDRQ
+18 INFVDRQ
-30 FISSFAPFLKRDL
+30 FISSFAPFLKSDL
-43 GLSDTEIGLLT
+43 DLSDTEIGLLT

-65 GLFVGTLADRYNRTR
+65 GLFVGTLADRYNRTK

-95 SGFAKNFFQLAAP
+95 SGFAKNFFTLAAP
-108 RLFIGIGESTITPT
+108 RLFIGVGESTITPT
-122 TMSILSDRFNQER
+122 TMSILSDRYEQKR

-144 LGVPVGVGASLL
+144 LGVPVGVGISLL
-156 IAGYIEPIIGWRG
+156 IAGYLEPMIGWRG

-175 FLGLILGFLMLLVK
+175 FLGLFLGFLMLFVK
-189 DSPRKNISARPDS
+189 DSPRKNISTKPES
-202 QSFSEIMSLLYKAIT
+202 KTFFEIITLLYKALS
-217 TSKSLVFTILAGT
+217 TSKSLVLTIVAGT
-230 LYHVVLGAA
+230 LYHLVLGAA

-284 KNYGLPRT
+284 KTYNLPRT

-297 LTIILMPFAFTRYLD
+297 LTILLIPLAFTRYLE
-312 TDNILFWVG
+312 TDNFLFWVG

-358 CLNMF
+358 CLNLLGIAIGSIVF
-363 GIASGSILFGIISD
+363 GIMAD

-385 NPYTNLLV
+385 DPYTNLLV
-393 GFSTLFLIL
+393 GFSLMFLIL
-402 GPLLYYLAGRY
+402 GPPLYYFAGKY
-413 YESDRKKLQKEFS
+413 YQSDKEKLNKIFS

>member
-1 MGVKIFNLK
+1 M
-10 NTSFILFV
+10 
-18 TLLNVINFVDRQ
+18 NVINFVDRQ
-30 FISSFAPFLKRDL
+30 FISSFAPFLKSDL
-43 GLSDTEIGLLT
+43 DLSDTEIGLLT

-65 GLFVGTLADRYNRTR
+65 GLFVGTLADRYNRTK

-95 SGFAKNFFQLAAP
+95 SGFAKNFFTLAAP
-108 RLFIGIGESTITPT
+108 RLFIGVGESTITPT
-122 TMSILSDRFNQER
+122 TMSILSDRYEQKR

-144 LGVPVGVGASLL
+144 LGVPVGVGISLL
-156 IAGYIEPIIGWRG
+156 IAGYLEPMIGWRG

-175 FLGLILGFLMLLVK
+175 FIGLFLGFLMLFVK
-189 DSPRKNISARPDS
+189 DSPRKNISTKPES
-202 QSFSEIMSLLYKAIT
+202 KTFFEIIALLYKALS
-217 TSKSLVFTILAGT
+217 TSKSLVLTIIAGT
-230 LYHVVLGAA
+230 LYHLVLGAA

-252 NPNTFGQINGWIF
+252 NPNAFGQINGWIF

-284 KNYGLPRT
+284 KTYNLPRT

-297 LTIILMPFAFTRYLD
+297 LTVLLIPLAFTRYLE
-312 TDNILFWVG
+312 TDNFLFWVG

-358 CLNMF
+358 CLNLLGIAIGSIVF
-363 GIASGSILFGIISD
+363 GIMAD

-385 NPYTNLLV
+385 DPYTNLLV
-393 GFSTLFLIL
+393 GFSLMFLIL
-402 GPLLYYLAGRY
+402 GPPLYYFAGKY
-413 YESDRKKLQKEFS
+413 YQSDKEKLNKIFS

>member
-1 MGVKIFNLK
+1 M
-10 NTSFILFV
+10 
-18 TLLNVINFVDRQ
+18 NVINFVDRQ
-30 FISSFAPFLKRDL
+30 FISSFAPFLKSDL
-43 GLSDTEIGLLT
+43 DLSDTEIGLLT

-65 GLFVGTLADRYNRTR
+65 GLFVGTLADRYNRTK
-80 IIGIGVILWSAFTAI
+80 IIGVGVILWSAFTAI
-95 SGFAKNFFQLAAP
+95 SGYAKNFFTLAAP
-108 RLFIGIGESTITPT
+108 RLFIGVGESTITPT
-122 TMSILSDRFNQER
+122 TMSILSDRYEQKR

-144 LGVPVGVGASLL
+144 LGVPVGVGVSLL
-156 IAGYIEPIIGWRG
+156 IAGYLEPMIGWRG

-175 FLGLILGFLMLLVK
+175 FIGLLLGFLMLFVK
-189 DSPRKNISARPDS
+189 DTPRKNISNKPES
-202 QSFSEIMSLLYKAIT
+202 KTFFEIIALLYKALS
-217 TSKSLVFTILAGT
+217 TSKSLVLTIIAGT
-230 LYHVVLGAA
+230 LYHLVLGAA
-239 QFEVIWAVADKGF
+239 QFEVIWAVADKDF
-252 NPNTFGQINGWIF
+252 DPNTFGRINGWIF

-284 KNYGLPRT
+284 KTYNLPRT

-297 LTIILMPFAFTRYLD
+297 LTVLLIPLAFTRYLE

-358 CLNMF
+358 CLNLLGIAIGSIVF
-363 GIASGSILFGIISD
+363 GIMAD

-385 NPYTNLLV
+385 DPYTNLLV
-393 GFSTLFLIL
+393 GFSLMFLIL
-402 GPLLYYLAGRY
+402 GPPLYYFAGKY
-413 YESDRKKLQKEFS
+413 YQSDKKRLNEIFN